1 MKHKTSKKN
10 FVVFSFMYI
19 IKFHGMEKIFIVQ
32 FYSMKKM
39 LIMLFSYNFG
49 DEKTDEKAQ
58 ILISENGKNACY
70 KMS

>member
-1 MKHKTSKKN
+1 
-10 FVVFSFMYI
+10 MYI
-19 IKFHGMEKIFIVQ
+19 IKFHGMEKNFIVQ